1 MKYAHG
7 LVNSNTVLLSE
18 IVLCAYCV
26 QVLNPLYVLSHLVFI
41 PWEVGL
47 SLCTDKELV
56 RNAVK
61 SQQKVKTGLRG

>member
-7 LVNSNTVLLSE
+7 LVKSNAILLSE

-26 QVLNPLYVLSHLVFI
+26 QVLYPLYVLSHLVFT

-47 SLCTDKELV
+47 SLCTDKEIV
-56 RNAVK
+56 RNDVK
-61 SQQKVKTGLRG
+61 LQQKVKTELRG